1 MEKLCQYILKVIL
14 FAYRNAKVVKPYLY
28 MKQSLLDQ
36 NLAYFQE
43 LLLDC
48 FRKFWKYEICQDI
61 LKILSR
67 KSSSF
72 IWILWPPY
80 LQHLPK
86 ITVGILH
93 ECLVSLKHKIL
104 LSTYVLSCFLFYSV
118 ITIFLIV
125 VLNSTWRKFIFV
137 IVSILTFV

>member
-1 MEKLCQYILKVIL
+1 MEKLCQHILKVIL
-14 FAYRNAKVVKPYLY
+14 FAYRNAKVVKLCLY
-28 MKQSLLDQ
+28 MKQSFLDQ
-36 NLAYFQE
+36 NLAYFQGM
-43 LLLDC
+43 LLDSLC
-48 FRKFWKYEICQDI
+48 QEI
-61 LKILSR
+61 LEKLSR

-72 IWILWPPY
+72 IWIFCPPY
-80 LQHLPK
+80 LWHLTK

-93 ECLVSLKHKIL
+93 ECLLCVKHKIL

-137 IVSILTFV
+137 IVSILTTFV